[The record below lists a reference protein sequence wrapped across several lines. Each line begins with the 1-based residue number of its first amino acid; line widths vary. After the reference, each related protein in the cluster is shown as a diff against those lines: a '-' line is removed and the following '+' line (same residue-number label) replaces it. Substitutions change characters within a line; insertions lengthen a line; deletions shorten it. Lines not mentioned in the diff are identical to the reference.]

1 LAHDARVIYSAAE
14 GTAMI
19 NDGKQSGGITCRLRW
34 VLYWIALATL
44 LQAGCSDN
52 TAKDL
57 ETCKMKTIER
67 YKPPGPEATWDHEPL
82 TYLRNCMGAAG
93 YKVDLSAKDE
103 RGLPLCNDPPGAL
116 LLSCWR

>member
-1 LAHDARVIYSAAE
+1 MMRGVVCSAAE

-44 LQAGCSDN
+44 LLAGCSDN

-57 ETCKMKTIER
+57 ETCKIKTIER

-82 TYLRNCMGAAG
+82 TYVRNCMEAAG
-93 YKVDLSAKDE
+93 YKVDLSAKNE